1 MIKKVREIKLR
12 NYVCYGLADVIGS
25 GAFTL
30 VSAWLLF
37 FLTTFCGLTP
47 IQAGS
52 LLLPWQ
58 GLSMGL
64 CAR

>member
-1 MIKKVREIKLR
+1 MIKKVREIKLH
-12 NYVCYGLADVIGS
+12 NYICYGLADVIGS

-47 IQAGS
+47 I
-52 LLLPWQ
+52 
-58 GLSMGL
+58 
-64 CAR
+64 